1 MKYIVVGTSH
11 SGYEV
16 IQTLLK
22 EDENADIQVFESADQ
37 PSFLSCGIQSY
48 LEDISSSLD
57 DLHYASVDSYKAQGV
72 NIHTNST
79 VTDLDTD
86 NKTVVVE
93 HQGQTATYS
102 YDKLF
107 LSPGGKPVTPPVD
120 GI

>member
-48 LEDISSSLD
+48 LEDISSS
-57 DLHYASVDSYKAQGV
+57 
-72 NIHTNST
+72 
-79 VTDLDTD
+79 
-86 NKTVVVE
+86 
-93 HQGQTATYS
+93 
-102 YDKLF
+102 F
-107 LSPGGKPVTPPVD
+107 R
-120 GI
+120 

>member
-57 DLHYASVDSYKAQGV
+57 DLHYASVDFIRHKC
-72 NIHTNST
+72 
-79 VTDLDTD
+79 
-86 NKTVVVE
+86 K
-93 HQGQTATYS
+93 YS
-102 YDKLF
+102 YE
-107 LSPGGKPVTPPVD
+107 
-120 GI
+120 